1 MNMVTSILLFVLIF
15 VPFVLGIVFL
25 VLSLRKTNGDYSRR
39 KTLTVAGIVI
49 LCVVLIFVV
58 NGLLHGPILLKQV
71 EKMELYAYDHVS
83 CGHVELTQAE
93 QWMIAFLYNLSWRGG
108 EVTGEPCC
116 AAYGVDIYLND
127 GSEMSISEGVFS
139 KMIVDL
145 PGMYAKDRFY
155 ANCPLLVGY
164 IYVLAEKYDLPIE

>member
-1 MNMVTSILLFVLIF
+1 MNILSVVVLFLIAALGAGIFLLFHVFVRSGSGDYKRKRWIVAGVVILLATL
-15 VPFVLGIVFL
+15 FL
-25 VLSLRKTNGDYSRR
+25 
-39 KTLTVAGIVI
+39 AGS
-49 LCVVLIFVV
+49 
-58 NGLLHGPILLKQV
+58 GLLRAPIDLSKV
-71 EKMELYAYDHVS
+71 ERMELDTYDHVS
-83 CGHVELTQAE
+83 SGHVELTQAE

-108 EVTGEPCC
+108 EITAEPCC
-116 AAYGVDIYLND
+116 AAYGVDVYLND

-155 ANCPLLVGY
+155 ANCPLLVDY